1 MKAWTLALI
10 IVMMPVTGW
19 TQATQPTQA
28 NSSAGLMSFF
38 DDLFDGAD
46 TGTDTGDLVGLLENF
61 LGQAESANIDLGEIL
76 GRLEAIDISA
86 VTDEIEALRQEFDL
100 YRYRYAG
107 IADAAYSTGDDLPAF
122 WNLSAACRDTFGAGA
137 RLARTGDVVKQ
148 LERGTLPVDFASEII
163 FKSSYPVAL
172 GDTLYDTQVNSE
184 VEVDGLLIFSVDQDR
199 FIAKASAASASP
211 GCSLP
216 S

>member
-10 IVMMPVTGW
+10 IVMTPMIGW
-19 TQATQPTQA
+19 TQSAPPNQA
-28 NSSAGLMSFF
+28 NSTADLMSFF

-46 TGTDTGDLVGLLENF
+46 TGTDTGDLVGLLESF
-61 LGQAESANIDLGEIL
+61 LGQAETANIDLGEIL
-76 GRLEAIDISA
+76 GRLEAIDLSA

-107 IADAAYSTGDDLPAF
+107 IADAVYSTGDDLPAF
-122 WNLSAACRDTFGAGA
+122 WNLSAACRDTFGEGA
-137 RLARTGDVVKQ
+137 RLARTGDVVRQ
-148 LERGTLPVDFASEII
+148 LEGGALPVDFASEII

-184 VEVDGLLIFSVDQDR
+184 VEVDGLLIFSVAQDR

-211 GCSLP
+211 GCSVP

>member
-1 MKAWTLALI
+1 MKSWTLAFI
-10 IVMMPVTGW
+10 IVMTPMTGW
-19 TQATQPTQA
+19 TQSAPPTQA
-28 NSSAGLMSFF
+28 SNSADLMSFF

-46 TGTDTGDLVGLLENF
+46 NDSGDLAGLLESF
-61 LGQAESANIDLGEIL
+61 LNQAETANIDLGEIL

-107 IADAAYSTGDDLPAF
+107 IADAVYSTGNDLPAF
-122 WNLSAACRDTFGAGA
+122 WNLSAACRDTFGKGA
-137 RLARTGDVVKQ
+137 RLARTGDVVRQ
-148 LERGTLPVDFASEII
+148 LEGGTLPVDFASEII

-172 GDTLYDTQVNSE
+172 GDTLYDTQVNTE
-184 VEVDGLLIFSVDQDR
+184 VEVDGLLIFSVAQDR
-199 FIAKASAASASP
+199 FIDKASAASASP

-216 S
+216 Y